1 MKALLSTAPGGPET
15 LALTDLP
22 TPEPGR
28 GEVRVAVKAVG
39 INYPDTLIIEDRYQ
53 FRPPRPFAPGAEL
66 AGVVEAVGEGVTRP
80 AVGDRVIAVPGWG
93 ALAEQ
98 VVVRADQTLPLP
110 ESMSFEEGAALVMT
124 YGTSHYALK
133 NRAGLKAGESL
144 LVMGAAGGV
153 GAAAVELGKAAGA
166 RVIAAVSS
174 EDKLVFARELG
185 ADDGLVYPTGELDR
199 AAQKALA
206 EDFKRLSDGEGFDVV
221 YDAVGG
227 SYAEPALR
235 ALGWEGRYLVV
246 GFPAGIP
253 SIPLNLALLKSIQI
267 MGVFWGA
274 HVAREPKAHA
284 ENVAELMRLHAEGR
298 IRPRISRTWPLDQAG
313 EAIAALGDRKAVGK
327 LVVTV

>member
-15 LALTDLP
+15 LSLTDLP
-22 TPEPGR
+22 TPQPGR

-110 ESMSFEEGAALVMT
+110 PSMSFQEGAALLMT
-124 YGTSHYALK
+124 YGTSWYALK

-144 LVMGAAGGV
+144 LVLGAAGGV

-174 EDKLVFARELG
+174 ADKLAFAGELG
-185 ADDGLVYPTGELDR
+185 AEDGLIYPTGDLDR
-199 AAQKALA
+199 SAQKSLS
-206 EDFKRLSDGEGFDVV
+206 EDFKRLSGGDGFDVV

-227 SYAEPALR
+227 AYAEPALR

-274 HVAREPKAHA
+274 HVAREPNAHA

-298 IRPRISRTWPLDQAG
+298 IRPRISRAWPLDQAG